1 MGYSSAL
8 VAAGAEVVDFD
19 TFGDY
24 QGTWIAEVKY
34 NGQHGFVVGFYGSC
48 SGCDAFE
55 AEFDY
60 AYAEEDN
67 SYQERLKAFGESYLR
82 HILTL
87 EDVKHDYAKCEDW
100 DHEGTAIKEWLDGK
114 VCIE

>member
-8 VAAGAEVVDFD
+8 IAAGAEVIDFD

-24 QGTWIAEVKY
+24 QGTWIAEVNY
-34 NGQHGFVVGFYGSC
+34 NGQHGYVVGSYGSC

-60 AYAEEDN
+60 IDAEEDAT
-67 SYQERLKAFGESYLR
+67 YQDRLKQFGESYLN

-87 EDVKHDYAKCEDW
+87 EDVKHDYKDCEDW
-100 DHEGTAIKEWLDGK
+100 DYEGTAIKKWLDSK
-114 VCIE
+114 TNA